1 MKIGNPLELYR
12 SGAPAGGA
20 ATTEADKLK
29 AAVNPSQ
36 SSKTEDSATVRL
48 SGGIGTL
55 KGGANAD
62 EAFNAKRVEQLK
74 AAIAGGT
81 FQVNAEV
88 VADKVIASN
97 LEALTRLTR

>member
-12 SGAPAGGA
+12 SGAPATGA
-20 ATTEADKLK
+20 AAPDTDKLK
-29 AAVNPSQ
+29 ATVNPSL
-36 SSKTEDSATVRL
+36 SAKTEDSATVKL
-48 SGGIGTL
+48 SGGLGTL
-55 KGGANAD
+55 RGGSNAD

-74 AAIAGGT
+74 AAITGGT

-97 LEALTRLTR
+97 LEALTRSTG